1 MDFGKRSTD
10 QGREDPW
17 NILARIDER
26 QKAMD
31 EAIKADR
38 ISLAATLER
47 HFHEDNGNFA
57 AVRQLAQVEN
67 EKLHKKIDYLT
78 VRMAY
83 AAGGL
88 VVIVFL
94 IEIIGGIKH

>member
-38 ISLAATLER
+38 VTLAATLER
-47 HFHEDNGNFA
+47 HFHEDNGNFS
-57 AVRQLAQVEN
+57 VIRQLAQLEN
-67 EKLHKKIDYLT
+67 EKLHKKIDFLT

-83 AAGGL
+83 AGGGL
-88 VVIVFL
+88 AVIVFIL
-94 IEIIGGIKH
+94 NWIKH